1 MASNSSDL
9 NRVEKLLGEKKEE
22 ISQRRS
28 ALRELKPGDHVYVA
42 GICGTGTAAV
52 ASLLKKLGFKVSGS
66 DKAFYPP
73 MGDVVRAVADQIFEG
88 YSAENLN
95 NRPDLVVIGNSLSKD
110 HPEYQRVLADKIP
123 YASMPEV
130 LGELLIGSR
139 EACENSVVIAGTHG
153 KTTTS
158 AAMSVLLENAKRK
171 PGYFVG
177 GYVDELEGG
186 IRPHSSEQSSS
197 ERVVVLEGDEYDS
210 ACFAKWS
217 KFHSYRPDFLV
228 ITSLE
233 FDHADIFDSID
244 DIVDEFEALVRS
256 MPASAHVLICDQYK
270 INQDLAAKWGTD
282 PSVLCRVSLYGR
294 DEKSRFRLW
303 ERKSSEGKQKLE
315 LELDGKKIEI
325 VTGLSGE
332 HNALNLTAISSVAS
346 MLGLSETEISEGIA
360 SFSGVKRRQQKVFD
374 NEKVVVIEDFAHHP
388 TAVDLTLAG
397 LKELWPERRLIAV
410 FEPRSNTSRRSFFQE
425 SYAKSF
431 SAADLVLIKSVTGD
445 SGYSKRGEDII
456 ALNTEQLVSDI
467 QSNNGI
473 FARAISEIDPM
484 VQELASLT
492 RDGDLIVLMSN
503 GDFGGIKDKLIA
515 KLS

>member
-1 MASNSSDL
+1 MASSSSEL
-9 NRVEKLLGEKKEE
+9 NQVEELLNQSEE
-22 ISQRRS
+22 GVQKRQA
-28 ALRELKPGDHVYVA
+28 ALRALNPGDHVYVA

-52 ASLLKKLGFKVSGS
+52 ASLLKMLGFKVSGS

-73 MGDVVRAVADQIFEG
+73 MGDVVRAVADNIFEG
-88 YSAENLN
+88 YSADNLN
-95 NRPDLVVIGNSLSKD
+95 ERPDLVVIGNSLSKD
-110 HPEYQRVLADKIP
+110 HPEYQRVLADGIP

-130 LGELLIGSR
+130 LGELLVGSR
-139 EACENSVVIAGTHG
+139 EDCKNSVVIAGTHG

-158 AAMSVLLENAKRK
+158 AAMSVLLENAQRK

-186 IRPHSSEQSSS
+186 IRPWSAEQPAS

-233 FDHADIFDSID
+233 VDHADIFASID

-256 MPASAHVLICDQYK
+256 MPASAHVLICDQYQ
-270 INQDLAAKWGTD
+270 INQDLAVKWQQD
-282 PSVLCRVSLYGR
+282 SSVLCEVSLYGR
-294 DEKSRFRLW
+294 DEKSKFRLKNR
-303 ERKSSEGKQKLE
+303 ESGQGKQKLE
-315 LELDGKKIEI
+315 LELAGKKIT
-325 VTGLSGE
+325 VLTSLSGE
-332 HNALNLTAISSVAS
+332 HNALNLTAISSVACL
-346 MLGLSETEISEGIA
+346 LGLSESEIIQGVA

-374 NEKVVVIEDFAHHP
+374 NEKIVVIEDFAHHP

-397 LKELWPERRLIAV
+397 LKELWPERRLVAV

-425 SYAKSF
+425 AYAKSF
-431 SAADLVLIKSVTGD
+431 SAADLVLIKSVAED
-445 SGYSKRGEDII
+445 SGYSKSGEDIV
-456 ALNTEQLVSDI
+456 ALDTDQLVLDI
-467 QSNNGI
+467 KSNTGI
-473 FARAISEIDPM
+473 EAQAISEIDSM
-484 VQELASLT
+484 TEELVSLKKE
-492 RDGDLIVLMSN
+492 GDLIVLMSN

>member
-1 MASNSSDL
+1 MASSSSAL
-9 NRVEKLLGEKKEE
+9 NRVEELLNQSEDE
-22 ISQRRS
+22 IQKRRA
-28 ALRELKPGDHVYVA
+28 ALRKLKPGDHVYVA

-52 ASLLKKLGFKVSGS
+52 ASLLKMLGFKVSGS

-73 MGDVVRAVADQIFEG
+73 MGDVVRAVADNLFEG
-88 YSAENLN
+88 YASDNLN
-95 NRPDLVVIGNSLSKD
+95 ERPDLVVIGNSLSKD
-110 HPEYQRVLADKIP
+110 HPEYQRVMAEKIP
-123 YASMPEV
+123 HASMPEV
-130 LGELLIGSR
+130 LGQLLIGSR
-139 EACENSVVIAGTHG
+139 EDCKNSVVIAGTHG

-158 AAMSVLLENAKRK
+158 AAMSVLLENAQRK

-177 GYVDELEGG
+177 GYVDELQGG
-186 IRPHSSEQSSS
+186 IRPWSSEQPAS

-233 FDHADIFDSID
+233 FDHADIFASID

-256 MPASAHVLICDQYK
+256 MPASAHVLICDQYQ
-270 INQDLAAKWGTD
+270 INQDLAVQWQQD
-282 PSVLCRVSLYGR
+282 SSVFCRVSLYGR
-294 DEKSRFRLW
+294 DEKSKYKLKNR
-303 ERKSSEGKQKLE
+303 ECSEGKQRLE
-315 LELDGKKIEI
+315 LELDGKEI
-325 VTGLSGE
+325 ALLTSLSGE

-346 MLGLSETEISEGIA
+346 LLGVSETEIAQGIA

-425 SYAKSF
+425 AYAKSF
-431 SAADLVLIKSVTGD
+431 SAADLVIIKSVAGD
-445 SGYSKRGEDII
+445 TGYSKTGEDIV
-456 ALNTEQLVSDI
+456 ALDTDQLVADI
-467 QSNNGI
+467 QSNTGSV
-473 FARAISEIDPM
+473 ARAIAEID
-484 VQELASLT
+484 SLT
-492 RDGDLIVLMSN
+492 EELVSLKKDGDLIVLMSN
-503 GDFGGIKDKLIA
+503 GDFGGIKDKLIS